1 MKITKSE
8 LKEMIREALRE
19 ELNCG
24 LNEGIFGSK
33 KSKPTQCACCGDRE
47 PDNGFIETVSCGP
60 FCKDCYNDLE
70 PGDNTAFDCHIYYS
84 LANKGSVK
92 IRGQMRRINDFKPAE
107 LSDVAHSWGVKRKNN
122 SLILSKKECEA
133 TEELF
138 NQKCKK

>member
-33 KSKPTQCACCGDRE
+33 KSKLTQCACCGDRE

-92 IRGQMRRINDFKPAE
+92 IRGQMRRPDKALMGLAPQHGETRTRNRYTC
-107 LSDVAHSWGVKRKNN
+107 S
-122 SLILSKKECEA
+122 LSKECG
-133 TEELF
+133 LVSYMG
-138 NQKCKK
+138 